1 MIQGSCAEVTKLAL
15 LDIGTKLKCRAQLV
29 SCIHDEIV
37 VECDEADVMEIMAKV
52 QEIMETRSA
61 QIFDG
66 QKISVEA
73 HVEDNWAGLKV
84 QAQTEL
90 VLAA

>member
-15 LDIGTKLKCRAQLV
+15 LDIGEKLKGRAQLV
-29 SCIHDEIV
+29 SCIHDEVV
-37 VECDEADVMEIMAKV
+37 VECDEADAMVIMVEIR
-52 QEIMETRSA
+52 EIMETRSA

-66 QKISVEA
+66 QKISAEA
-73 HVEDNWAGLKV
+73 HVEDNWAGVKMP
-84 QAQTEL
+84 ARTEL